1 MRAEFGVLGPLYAR
15 SDHVALGV
23 PAARQRVVLAAL
35 TVRARHVVSA
45 AELTRTIWDD
55 SPPAQ
60 AGAAVRNYVFR
71 LRRALGPAGGRIVTR
86 ASGYLLEAG
95 DDEVDLLAFTRLCRD
110 GSAAARAGAWQHAS
124 DALDDALTLWR
135 GTPLADVPSRVL
147 RDEHVPT
154 LESLWLQVIEWRLEA
169 GLHLGRHGELVTE
182 LQTLARD
189 HPLRERFHAQLI
201 LALYRCGRQAEAL
214 VAYQGIRRA
223 VVDELGV
230 EPGPELREL
239 HQRILAADPK
249 LLLDGAPADARRPAA
264 GPDGTIGGGE
274 SGRAAPHQLPAGP
287 RHFAGREDEL
297 GVLTGL
303 LADVGAP
310 GGAVVISAIGGT
322 AGIGKTALAVHWAH
336 HVAGSFP
343 DGQLY
348 VNLRGYDPEEPM
360 TAADALAGFLRAL
373 GVPGPDIP
381 PAAEERAAQYR
392 TLVAGRRMLVVLD
405 NAGQVEQV
413 RPLLPGSPGCVAVV
427 TSRDALVGLVARDGA
442 VRLDVGPLPLA
453 EAVGLLRALIGSRVD
468 ADPDAADTL
477 AAQCARLPL
486 ALRIAAELAA
496 ARPAAGLAE
505 LADEL
510 ADHQQRLDLLDAS
523 GDPRTAVRAVFSWS
537 YRHLDAAAARAF
549 RLLSMH
555 AGDDLD
561 RYAAAALMGTAVD
574 LAGRLVDQLSRAHL
588 LQSTG
593 PGRHAMHDLLRAYG
607 RELAAADRDHDE
619 RRAALTRMFDYY
631 LNTSVAAMS
640 TLFPVE
646 ASGRSG
652 MPQPASTALPAT
664 DHRATARAWLDA
676 ERANYVATAALAA
689 GQGWPGHAIRMAA
702 TLFRYL
708 DAGGHIS
715 EAVTIHGH
723 ARQAATVIGD
733 RAAEAAALTCLGVAY
748 LRQGLFD
755 QAAGYLHQALRL
767 CQQTGDRGGAARAL
781 VDLGLV
787 DLRQGNHERGRGSLQ
802 RGAAMYRDIGDRS
815 GEARAMANL
824 GIIERRLGRYEQAS
838 ESLRQA
844 LAVCQAA
851 GDRLSQAPVLTS
863 LGLVDLQLGRY
874 QQAVGHHRQALT
886 LFREAGNRNGEAH
899 ALSNLG
905 VAELRWQRY
914 QHAAGHLRQALSLFR
929 ETSDK
934 AGEAE
939 ALNGSGELLLA
950 TGQPGDARA
959 QHAAALVL
967 TSQIGDKYEQ
977 ARAHD
982 GLARCY
988 QATDDSGRVVRHW
1001 QEALALY
1008 SYLEAPEA
1016 EQVRA
1021 HLTATGTRQGTSGH
1035 GGCGS

>member
-1 MRAEFGVLGPLYAR
+1 MQAEFGVLGPLR
-15 SDHVALGV
+15 VWSDHVVLGV

-35 TVRARHVVSA
+35 TVRARHAVSPE
-45 AELTRTIWDD
+45 ELARAIWDD
-55 SPPAQ
+55 FPPAQ
-60 AGAAVRNYVFR
+60 PGAAVRNYVCR
-71 LRRALGPAGGRIVTR
+71 LRRALGPAGGRIVTC
-86 ASGYLLEAG
+86 ASGYLLDAG
-95 DDEVDLLAFTRLCRD
+95 EDEVDLLAFTRLCRD
-110 GSAAARAGAWQHAS
+110 GSAAARAGAWQQAS
-124 DALDDALTLWR
+124 DALDGTLALWR

-154 LESLWLQVIEWRLEA
+154 LESLWLQAIEWRLEA

-182 LQTLARD
+182 LQALARE

-239 HQRILAADPK
+239 RQRILAADPR
-249 LLLDGAPADARRPAA
+249 LLLDGAPADSGRPAA
-264 GPDGTIGGGE
+264 DPDGTIRRGE
-274 SGRAAPHQLPAGP
+274 SGWTAPHQLPAGP
-287 RHFAGREDEL
+287 RHFAGRGDEL

-303 LADVGAP
+303 LADVDAL

-336 HVAGSFP
+336 HVADRFP

-360 TAADALAGFLRAL
+360 PAADALAGFLRAL
-373 GVPGPDIP
+373 GVAGHEIP
-381 PAAEERAAQYR
+381 PGAEERAARYR

-405 NAGQVEQV
+405 NARQVEQV
-413 RPLLPGSPGCVAVV
+413 RPLLPGSPGCAAVV
-427 TSRDALVGLVARDGA
+427 TSRDALAGLVARDGA
-442 VRLDVGPLPLA
+442 VRLDLDLLPLA
-453 EAVGLLRALIGSRVD
+453 DAVGLLRALIGSRVD

-477 AAQCARLPL
+477 AARCARLPL
-486 ALRIAAELAA
+486 ALRVAAELAA
-496 ARPAAGLAE
+496 ACPAASLAE

-510 ADHQQRLDLLDAS
+510 ADQQQRLDLLDAG
-523 GDPRTAVRAVFSWS
+523 GDTRTAVRAVFSWS
-537 YRHLDAAAARAF
+537 YRHLDSAAARAF

-555 AGDDLD
+555 TGADLD
-561 RYAAAALMGTAVD
+561 RYAAAALMGTAVER
-574 LAGRLVDQLSRAHL
+574 AGRLVDQLSRAHL

-593 PGRHAMHDLLRAYG
+593 PGRHTMHDLLRAYG
-607 RELAAADRDHDE
+607 RELAAADRGKDE
-619 RRAALTRMFDYY
+619 RRAALTRLFDYY
-631 LNTSVAAMS
+631 LHTSVAAMN
-640 TLFPVE
+640 TLFPAE
-646 ASGRSG
+646 AAGRSS
-652 MPQPASTALPAT
+652 MPRPAATAWPAT

-676 ERANYVATAALAA
+676 ERANHVAAAAHAA
-689 GQGWPGHAIRMAA
+689 TQGWPGHATRMAA
-702 TLFRYL
+702 TVFRYL
-708 DAGGHIS
+708 DVGGHMS
-715 EAVTIHGH
+715 EAVTIHSH
-723 ARQAATVIGD
+723 ARRAATVIGD
-733 RAAEAAALTCLGVAY
+733 RAAEAEALTCLGVAY
-748 LRQGLFD
+748 LRQGLFG
-755 QAAGYLHQALRL
+755 QAAGHLNQALQL
-767 CQQTGDRGGAARAL
+767 CQLTGDRGGEARAL

-787 DLRQGNHERGRGSLQ
+787 DLRLGNHERGRGSLQ
-802 RGAAMYRDIGDRS
+802 LGAAVYRDIGDRF

-824 GIIERRLGRYEQAS
+824 GIIERRLGRYQQAS
-838 ESLRQA
+838 ECLLQS

-851 GDRLSQAPVLTS
+851 GDRLSQAPVLTN

-874 QQAVGHHRQALT
+874 QQAVGHHRQALA
-886 LFREAGNRNGEAH
+886 LFRETGNRNGEAH
-899 ALSNLG
+899 ALGNLG
-905 VAELRWQRY
+905 VAELRWQRH
-914 QHAAGHLRQALSLFR
+914 QHAAGHLRQALTLFR
-929 ETSDK
+929 ETSDT

-939 ALNGSGELLLA
+939 ALNGLGELLLA

-967 TSQIGDKYEQ
+967 TGQIGDKYEQ

-988 QATDDSGRVVRHW
+988 HAAGDPGRTVRHW

-1008 SYLEAPEA
+1008 SYLDAPEA

-1021 HLTATGTRQGTSGH
+1021 HLAHDR
-1035 GGCGS
+1035 